1 MLDFTSVDRRGR
13 DLRYPPPVRRQA
25 RGRRF
30 DAALAFVDAGAPRRV
45 FPGRTAV
52 GESLMAPTLGARYL
66 VPRAEIGPHVEAYE
80 QGPEENQAMLNVA
93 CPSCGERGKIPTNL
107 VGLRIKCKKCGQAFN
122 VVAPPG
128 KAAAQAGASE
138 PALAAAPAVAAA
150 AAAPASAPAR
160 DGIAVEGLDE
170 STWTL
175 APDQPSTLQ
184 AVAAP
189 ERPAESPPAP
199 SGTFTVHHD
208 GPVKEYKLLTSR
220 DKIFEGK
227 FDMTRLEEAIN
238 HLAKQG
244 WVAKSMCLPHMKNF
258 QGAMQEEVVVLM
270 ER

>member
-1 MLDFTSVDRRGR
+1 
-13 DLRYPPPVRRQA
+13 
-25 RGRRF
+25 
-30 DAALAFVDAGAPRRV
+30 
-45 FPGRTAV
+45 
-52 GESLMAPTLGARYL
+52 
-66 VPRAEIGPHVEAYE
+66 
-80 QGPEENQAMLNVA
+80 MLNVA

-128 KAAAQAGASE
+128 KAAASA
-138 PALAAAPAVAAA
+138 PALAAAPAAAA
-150 AAAPASAPAR
+150 AGAAPAAAPAH

-189 ERPAESPPAP
+189 ERPGEAPPAP

-220 DKIFEGK
+220 DKIFEGR
-227 FDMTRLEEAIN
+227 FDIARLEEVIN
-238 HLAKQG
+238 QLAKQG

>member
-1 MLDFTSVDRRGR
+1 
-13 DLRYPPPVRRQA
+13 
-25 RGRRF
+25 
-30 DAALAFVDAGAPRRV
+30 
-45 FPGRTAV
+45 
-52 GESLMAPTLGARYL
+52 
-66 VPRAEIGPHVEAYE
+66 
-80 QGPEENQAMLNVA
+80 MLNVA

-128 KAAAQAGASE
+128 KAAAAASA
-138 PALAAAPAVAAA
+138 PAPAAATVAAQAAAPAH
-150 AAAPASAPAR
+150 

-175 APDQPSTLQ
+175 APDQPSTLS

-189 ERPAESPPAP
+189 ERPGESAPAP

-220 DKIFEGK
+220 DKIFEGR
-227 FDMTRLEEAIN
+227 FDIARLEEVIN
-238 HLAKQG
+238 QLAKQG